1 MRKLF
6 PLIVLFFSLSAAPT
20 FAQKLNAK
28 IAKQHQVQRV
38 VVLPA
43 KVSIV
48 KVGIKGTEPME
59 KETAEAKPLF
69 EKTVTKVLQEK
80 KFAVLDG
87 DFKIETLES
96 NEKMKYAL
104 ADLQT
109 SFDELNEKIMKKN
122 KDIEKGRF
130 SLGDKV
136 LLVNQDDQ
144 ADAFVFIRAVGQQST
159 KGKKAFALLTL
170 DPFSTIMSFPMCSI
184 QMTMV
189 DARSGEVLAQTT
201 AFTMGDVIKNTDKA
215 LSKPL
220 TNSLKKLAS
229 PASAK

>member
-1 MRKLF
+1 MRKRLS
-6 PLIVLFFSLSAAPT
+6 LILAFLCILAAQS
-20 FAQKLNAK
+20 FAQKLNPK
-28 IAKQHQVQRV
+28 IAKQHQINRIVI
-38 VVLPA
+38 LPA

-69 EKTVTKVLQEK
+69 EKTIAKVFQEK
-80 KFAVLDG
+80 KFVVLEG
-87 DFKIETLES
+87 DFKPETLEG

-109 SFDELNEKIMKKN
+109 NFDELNLKISKKN

-130 SLGDKV
+130 SLGDQV

-144 ADAFVFIRAVGQQST
+144 ADAFVFIRAAGQRST
-159 KGKKAFALLTL
+159 KGKKAFALLML
-170 DPFSTIMSFPMCSI
+170 SPVAAMLAFPMCRI

-189 DARSGEVLAQTT
+189 DARSGEVLAQAT
-201 AFTMGDVIKNTDKA
+201 AITLGDVIKNTDKA
-215 LSKPL
+215 LTKPL
-220 TNSLKKLAS
+220 TNSWKKLS
-229 PASAK
+229 S

>member
-1 MRKLF
+1 MRKLIS
-6 PLIVLFFSLSAAPT
+6 LIIAFICIFSAQVC
-20 FAQKLNAK
+20 AQKLNPK
-28 IAKQHQVQRV
+28 IAKQHQINRIVI
-38 VVLPA
+38 LPA

-59 KETAEAKPLF
+59 KETAAAKPLF
-69 EKTVTKVLQEK
+69 EKAIANVLQEK
-80 KFAVLDG
+80 KFAVLEG
-87 DFKIETLES
+87 EFKPEALEG

-109 SFDELNEKIMKKN
+109 NFDELNMKIFKKT

-130 SLGDKV
+130 SLGDQV

-144 ADAFVFIRAVGQQST
+144 ADAFVFIRAAGHQAT

-170 DPFSTIMSFPMCSI
+170 NAAAAMMAFPMCNI
-184 QMTMV
+184 QMTLV

-201 AFTMGDVIKNTDKA
+201 AFTLGDVIKNTDKA
-215 LSKPL
+215 LTKPL
-220 TNSLKKLAS
+220 AKSLKKLSS
-229 PASAK
+229 PTQK

>member
-1 MRKLF
+1 MRKLTS
-6 PLIVLFFSLSAAPT
+6 LITAFICIFSVQV

-28 IAKQHQVQRV
+28 IVKQHQINRII
-38 VVLPA
+38 VLPA

-69 EKTVTKVLQEK
+69 EKTVAKVLQEK
-80 KFAVLDG
+80 KFVVLEG
-87 DFKIETLES
+87 DFNPETLED

-109 SFDELNEKIMKKN
+109 NFDELNMKIARKN

-144 ADAFVFIRAVGQQST
+144 ADAFVFIRAAGHQST

-170 DPFSTIMSFPMCSI
+170 NAAAAMMAFPMCSI
-184 QMTMV
+184 QMTVV

-201 AFTMGDVIKNTDKA
+201 ALTMGDVIKNTDKA
-215 LSKPL
+215 LTKPL
-220 TNSLKKLAS
+220 TKSLKKLSS
-229 PASAK
+229 PTQK